1 MILKRTCGWSL
12 CGFLFI
18 GFGDLAKKKKKKEK
32 EKCFVLVLLRNLVY

>member
-18 GFGDLAKKKKKKEK
+18 GFGDLAKKKKKEK